1 MYKYLFEPIKLG
13 SVELKNRIAFTSI
26 GIDSYNSNG
35 TVTDE
40 NISFVRSRSIETG
53 MIITTVS
60 MATYKYG
67 RVKFIGSYDDFFIPS
82 LARLAA
88 AGHSN
93 GAKILLQISAM
104 GGPNTLADEVFRE
117 IIPYV
122 PSVNIVDYKE
132 KWAGKNTPT
141 ELTTEQIE
149 EIIEDFIQASRRAK
163 EAGFDGVEL
172 FAAEDFLLASFM
184 TPHFNKRSDKYGGDF
199 EKRLK
204 MHIEIIRGIK
214 KICGD
219 DFIIGFKYN
228 TYYEFPEGDG
238 IDLENGIR
246 IGKRLAEEKISYLHE
261 YSYAKHDKP
270 FSLFKY
276 SIMASQY
283 QPRNSTLPISEKLKE
298 EIKNIPIMA
307 VGSILKPD
315 EADMIIKE
323 GKADLVSIGRAFIA
337 DHLWAFKARNFAS
350 GYHGNISNFSNLNSK
365 PNSNGETISSLRSNE
380 SLEYLSESECK
391 NIAIRPCIR
400 CFVCLDEA
408 TKSRIIGCSV
418 NPDVL
423 FEESKALKPAEDP
436 KKVMIV
442 GAGPAGIVCALTASK
457 RGHHVTLFEKD
468 NNIGGQLI
476 TNGVKRLKYEYA
488 DLLEYYRIQI
498 AQSNIKLKNNTMVNS
513 DIVKSEKPDILVI
526 AIGAKNM
533 DLEIPVISNS
543 GNSFIK
549 EHGIVMDVAD
559 AIKGAKDIKNKKIA
573 IIGGTDF
580 GCEAAILLNRYGNH
594 VTIFEE
600 DKELMMNND
609 IKYLTMVMERI
620 IVEEEIRFF
629 LQFKVLKF
637 EFEKLL
643 VENIINHNTFEVD
656 CNIIVN
662 AIGFKTPGD
671 ELREL
676 SNLIGKTFVIG
687 DCLKPA
693 KIFQAVSQGF
703 DIGAKL

>member
-26 GIDSYNSNG
+26 GIDSYNSQG

-40 NISFVRSRSIETG
+40 NISFVKARSVETG

-82 LARLAA
+82 LSRFAA

-104 GGPNTLADEVFRE
+104 GGPNTLADDVFHE

-122 PSVNIVDYKE
+122 PSANIIDYKE
-132 KWAGKNTPT
+132 NWAGKNIPT
-141 ELTTEQIE
+141 ELTAEQIE
-149 EIIEDFIQASRRAK
+149 EIIDDFIQASRRAR

-199 EKRLK
+199 EKRLRI
-204 MHIEIIRGIK
+204 HIEIIRGIK

-238 IDLENGIR
+238 IDLENGVR

-283 QPRNSTLPISEKLKE
+283 QPRNSTIPISEKLKE
-298 EIKNIPIMA
+298 EIKDIPIMA
-307 VGSILKPD
+307 VGSILKPA
-315 EADMIIKE
+315 EADMIIRE

-337 DHLWAFKARNFAS
+337 DPLWAFKARSF
-350 GYHGNISNFSNLNSK
+350 GNGHHKNNSNFNGLSSK
-365 PNSNGETISSLRSNE
+365 LKSNGAISGSIRPNE
-380 SLEYLSESECK
+380 SLEYLSDNGCD
-391 NIAIRPCIR
+391 NIVIRPCIR

-423 FEESKALKPAEDP
+423 AEESKSLKPSADP
-436 KKVMIV
+436 KKVMII
-442 GAGPAGIVCALTASK
+442 GAGPAGMVCALTASK

-468 NNIGGQLI
+468 KNIGGQLI
-476 TNGVKRLKYEYA
+476 TNSVKGLKYEYA

-498 AQSNIKLKNNTMVNS
+498 AQSNIILKNGTVVTS
-513 DIVKSEKPDILVI
+513 DIVKSENPDILVI
-526 AIGAKNM
+526 AIGPKSR
-533 DLEIPVISNS
+533 DLEIPVIYNSSN
-543 GNSFIK
+543 GLVK
-549 EHGIVMDVAD
+549 EHDIVIDAAE
-559 AIKGAKDIKNKKIA
+559 AIKGAKGIKNKKIA
-573 IIGGTDF
+573 VIGGTDF

-600 DKELMMNND
+600 DEELMMNND

-629 LQFKVLKF
+629 LKFKVLKF
-637 EFEKLL
+637 ENDKLL
-643 VENIINHNTFEVD
+643 VENTINHNTFEVD

-662 AIGFKTPGD
+662 ARGFEVPED

-676 SNLIGKTFVIG
+676 SSLAVKTFVIG

-693 KIFQAVSQGF
+693 KIFQAVSAGF